1 MARRTCISRCETEER
16 ADDSRTVKTER
27 GGPRTVSSRNFLN
40 NPCLN
45 LIMCVRG
52 VIQMEAEEINR
63 EESRSAYHM
72 LHCSTSENISI
83 LLHMMAHI
91 CLLPHAND

>member
-1 MARRTCISRCETEER
+1 
-16 ADDSRTVKTER
+16 
-27 GGPRTVSSRNFLN
+27 
-40 NPCLN
+40 
-45 LIMCVRG
+45 MCVRG

-63 EESRSAYHM
+63 EERRSAYHM